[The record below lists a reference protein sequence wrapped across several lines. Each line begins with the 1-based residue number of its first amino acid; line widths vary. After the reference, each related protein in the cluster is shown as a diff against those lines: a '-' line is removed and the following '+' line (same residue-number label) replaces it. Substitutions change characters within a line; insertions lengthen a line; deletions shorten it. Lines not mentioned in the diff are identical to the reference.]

1 MTNDDTT
8 ERIAAMLAENM
19 RRKNALHKPYNPV
32 TGRNAYGERI
42 TVEMPDAPIP
52 LQYVPKQMLDE
63 NPFAKSLAQ
72 AGCLDSFILAKL
84 HKKPSFELKEGL
96 WTKWIQIRIRYD
108 FEFWAAMFVKIK
120 DKKSQNDIPFILNRP
135 QQRLLATLEG
145 MRLAGKPI
153 RLIMLKARQWGGST
167 LIQMYMAWIQLVH
180 RKNWNSIICAH
191 LKDAAAQ
198 IKGMYTKLLDNY
210 PAWLLGD
217 NTQPAFR
224 PFEKSSNTSCIANT
238 GSKVTICSSES
249 PEAVRG
255 SDAAMAH
262 LSEAA
267 FWNNTPTHTPENLIR
282 AVCGSIALLPY
293 SVVVIESTANGTGG
307 YFHREYMRAC
317 RGESDKTPIFV
328 PWHEIEIYTT
338 HLDDAASFASS
349 LNEYEQ
355 QLWQHGATLEA
366 IAWYRAKRRE
376 YHEHADMMAEYPS
389 DDIEAFSYS
398 GERVFNLQAIHK
410 LRQHCTV
417 PRYTG
422 EIRAQA
428 STGRDALVN
437 LEFVEEPG
445 GLLHI
450 WEPPEKDPRL
460 RNRYV
465 VAVDIGGRSRKADF
479 SVIAVFDR
487 RDMLTGGIPA
497 IVAQW
502 RGHTDHDLLAWK
514 AVQIAAYYDNALLVV
529 ESNTLETECTE
540 EMHSGYI
547 LDTIAQNYRN
557 LYARRH
563 AGGEIGNQA
572 PQRWGFHMNRATKL
586 LLINH
591 QINIL
596 RQNGYI
602 ERDAEACHEYDVFER
617 KPNGSFGAK
626 EGEHDDILITRCIG
640 TYICCEE
647 PLAAVKYHRPSP
659 LIGEASF

>member
-8 ERIAAMLAENM
+8 ERIAAMLSENM

-42 TVEMPDAPIP
+42 IVEMPDAPIP

-84 HKKPSFELKEGL
+84 HKRPSFELKEGL
-96 WTKWIQIRIRYD
+96 WTKWLQIRIRYD

-366 IAWYRAKRRE
+366 VAWYRAKRRE

-502 RGHTDHDLLAWK
+502 RGHTDHDLLAW
-514 AVQIAAYYDNALLVV
+514 
-529 ESNTLETECTE
+529 
-540 EMHSGYI
+540 
-547 LDTIAQNYRN
+547 
-557 LYARRH
+557 RR
-563 AGGEIGNQA
+563 A
-572 PQRWGFHMNRATKL
+572 
-586 LLINH
+586 
-591 QINIL
+591 
-596 RQNGYI
+596 
-602 ERDAEACHEYDVFER
+602 
-617 KPNGSFGAK
+617 
-626 EGEHDDILITRCIG
+626 
-640 TYICCEE
+640 
-647 PLAAVKYHRPSP
+647 
-659 LIGEASF
+659 